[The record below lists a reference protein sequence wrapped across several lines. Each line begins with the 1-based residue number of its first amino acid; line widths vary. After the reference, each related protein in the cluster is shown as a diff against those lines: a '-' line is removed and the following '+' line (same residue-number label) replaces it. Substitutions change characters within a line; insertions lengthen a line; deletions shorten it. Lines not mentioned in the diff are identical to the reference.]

1 MRKRSRRSE
10 QFRRASAAPP
20 PRDLPRWHDGAW
32 LPMLSAVLLTLA
44 FAPISQF
51 YFAWVGLVPLLQF
64 VRRAAT
70 TRRLFLWTWGAGTL
84 FFALNIWWLGFVT
97 VPGTMGSVLYMGLY
111 WGLAALVLRGA
122 GWMGAEWLGG
132 GVVGWWGRGKPADA
146 ATPSHDHSTT
156 RPLLTVFLVAAI

>member
-51 YFAWVGLVPLLQF
+51 YFAWVGLVPFLLF

-70 TRRLFLWTWGAGTL
+70 TRRLFLWTWAAGTL

-97 VPGTMGSVLYMGLY
+97 VPGTMGSVVYMGLY
-111 WGLAALVLRGA
+111 WGVAAVVLRTV
-122 GWMGAEWLGG
+122 WGG
-132 GVVGWWGRGKPADA
+132 DGREDRGSRIEDSKGDA
-146 ATPSHDHSTT
+146 ASSLSSILCPPS
-156 RPLLTVFLVAAI
+156 